1 MTILDNLKDQFRLHP
16 TVATMKNRGPN
27 TDQFMKSGPKE
38 KKKEG
43 AQRILSYHLGVKK
56 SDHQRILEK

>member
-16 TVATMKNRGPN
+16 TVATMKNRDPN

-38 KKKEG
+38 KKKRGHNEFS
-43 AQRILSYHLGVKK
+43 AI
-56 SDHQRILEK
+56 ILE